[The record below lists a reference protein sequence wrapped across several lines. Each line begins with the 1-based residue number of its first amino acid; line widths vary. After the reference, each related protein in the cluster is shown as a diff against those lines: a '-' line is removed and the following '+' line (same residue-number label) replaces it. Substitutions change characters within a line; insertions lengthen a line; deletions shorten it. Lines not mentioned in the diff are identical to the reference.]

1 MNSYKIIAAD
11 HFCDQRDKK
20 YPYAIKVFIVSR
32 TYRKA
37 INRLRKKYPNYA
49 NQIKIYSH
57 DRDLNKKIKLSIDQ
71 L

>member
-11 HFCDQRDKK
+11 HLHEKGK
-20 YPYAIKVFIVSR
+20 PYAIKVFIVSA

-37 INRLRKKYPNYA
+37 INRFRKKYPNYA
-49 NQIKIYSH
+49 NQISIYSH
-57 DRDLNKKIKLSIDQ
+57 DRGLNKKKKLSIDQ